1 MSVKSVVMDGNTA
14 AAHIAYRVND
24 ACAIFPI
31 TPSSTMAELADAWAA
46 QGVKNIWGQVP
57 LIQQMQS
64 EGGAAGTVHG
74 ALQSGALTT
83 TFTASQGL
91 LLMLPN
97 MYKIAGELT
106 PCVFHIAA
114 RAIATQ
120 ALSIFGDHSDVMSAR
135 MVGFAMLAAASVQE
149 SHDLAL
155 VAQVATLESRVP
167 VMFFFDGFRTSHE
180 ENKIALI
187 PDEQIR
193 AAIDDDLVR
202 AHRARALTPE
212 RPVIRGT
219 AHNPDTFFQARESAN
234 PYYAAMPDIVQRA
247 MDRVGALIGR
257 TYRLFRYSGHPEA
270 DRVVIVIG
278 SAFEVLDETAAW
290 LNAHGEKVG
299 VLHVTLYRP
308 WDAERFR
315 AALPPTVARI
325 AVLDRT
331 KEVGGPGEPLYL
343 DVVTTYAEALAAGRI
358 PSMPVIVGGRYGL
371 SSKDFDPAMAKTVFD
386 ELKKPEPKRGFTIGI
401 TDDVSHTSLP
411 VDASFD
417 IEPPDV
423 VRALFFGLG
432 ADGTVGANKN
442 STKILAADPNR
453 HAQGYFVYDSKKS
466 GSYTISHLRFG
477 PRPIRAPYLLK
488 SANFVGVH
496 KFDFLLKLD
505 TLAAAAPGA
514 TVLVN
519 SPYAHD
525 RVWDELPR
533 DVQQQI
539 IDKRL
544 KLHVIDA
551 SEVASGLGL
560 GSRVNTILQTC
571 FFALSGVMPR
581 DHAIDAIKK
590 ATEKTYARKGQGDR
604 PEELRGDRQRGGE
617 PARGPR
623 AGESGGPAHPPDARP
638 RLGARVRPR
647 RDRADPGDAWRLA
660 SSQRAAGGRDVS
672 GRHDALREAER
683 RRRRAHL
690 GIRPLHPVRPVRDRL
705 SPHRDSRQVLRRE
718 PAGRRAG
725 SLQGRADQRAGLSRI
740 ALHAAGL
747 PRRLHRLRRVRGEL
761 SRAQPGRPRP
771 SRRST

>member
-1 MSVKSVVMDGNTA
+1 
-14 AAHIAYRVND
+14 
-24 ACAIFPI
+24 
-31 TPSSTMAELADAWAA
+31 
-46 QGVKNIWGQVP
+46 
-57 LIQQMQS
+57 
-64 EGGAAGTVHG
+64 
-74 ALQSGALTT
+74 
-83 TFTASQGL
+83 
-91 LLMLPN
+91 
-97 MYKIAGELT
+97 
-106 PCVFHIAA
+106 
-114 RAIATQ
+114 
-120 ALSIFGDHSDVMSAR
+120 

-155 VAQVATLESRVP
+155 VAQAATLEARVP
-167 VMFFFDGFRTSHE
+167 VLFFFDGFRTSHE

-234 PYYAAMPDIVQRA
+234 PYYARVPDIVERA

-257 TYRLFRYSGHPEA
+257 SYRLFRYSGHPEA

-278 SAFEVLDETAAW
+278 SAFEVLDETATW

-315 AALPPTVARI
+315 AALPPTVTRI

-343 DVVTTYAEALAAGRI
+343 DVVTTFAEALAAGRI
-358 PSMPVIVGGRYGL
+358 SSMPVIVGGRYGL

-401 TDDVSHTSLP
+401 TDDVSHTSLT

-423 VRALFFGLG
+423 VRALFYGLG

-477 PRPIRAPYLLK
+477 PRAIRAPYLLK

-496 KFDFLLKLD
+496 KFDFLYKLD

-514 TVLVN
+514 TVLIN
-519 SPYAHD
+519 SPYAPDH
-525 RVWDELPR
+525 VWDEIPR
-533 DVQQQI
+533 DVQAADHRQAAQAPRHRCI
-539 IDKRL
+539 Q
-544 KLHVIDA
+544 
-551 SEVASGLGL
+551 GGL
-560 GSRVNTILQTC
+560 GSGPRVAREHHPADVLLRSVRRD
-571 FFALSGVMPR
+571 APR
-581 DHAIDAIKK
+581 QGDRGDQDGDRADVCQ
-590 ATEKTYARKGQGDR
+590 EGQGDR
-604 PEELRGDRQRGGE
+604 PEELRGDRQRRGE

-623 AGESGGPAHPPDARP
+623 AGEGGGPAHPPDARS
-638 RLGARVRPR
+638 RIGAGLRAQ
-647 RDRADPGDAWRLA
+647 RDRPDPRDAWRHA
-660 SSQRAAGGRDVS
+660 SGQRASGGRHLSD
-672 GRHDALREAER
+672 RHDPLREAEHR
-683 RRRRAHL
+683 RRGAGL

-705 SPHRDSRQVLRRE
+705 SRT
-718 PAGRRAG
+718 A
-725 SLQGRADQRAGLSRI
+725 
-740 ALHAAGL
+740 
-747 PRRLHRLRRVRGEL
+747 
-761 SRAQPGRPRP
+761 
-771 SRRST
+771 